1 MIPAD
6 VALLRTP
13 GTPAVSPDGTT
24 VIVSVT
30 HPDPESDEYVGQL
43 WRVPADGSSPPVRL
57 TRGHRDAAPAWSPD
71 GRWVTFVRA
80 EPKGKPQVHLVEAS
94 GGEPVRLTDA
104 PLGTAEPRFSPDGSR
119 IAYLARVPDE
129 GRYVAGEDACA
140 EPPRHITSFRY
151 RADSLGFFRD
161 RPQHLFVV
169 DVPQDPDPGTRP
181 TPYALTRGDVDV
193 SGHRWMPDG
202 EHLVAVSALHPG
214 REEDLRQDAVLV
226 DARPTHHGDGD
237 VPGDTQRAPVPLT
250 DAANGSDLAVATVL
264 PSADGRTL
272 WLLASDQGPSG
283 LEFVAAQTG
292 LYSLDLAAVA
302 DAPGAHAVALPVRR
316 TDVETVDLVP
326 GILAVAGDEV
336 LVADQRRGAVVLLAL
351 PVASTDGAPGAG
363 RVLGDSPAV
372 VLGLDAAATDPTS
385 VVVSAAAADS
395 NGDVMTVDM
404 RSGALSRLTDL
415 SGDLRATGRLVTPRE
430 ITATAPDGYPVHGWV
445 ALPDASRHGRGPHP
459 VVLMIHGGPY
469 AQYTHAVFDEV
480 QVLTEAGY
488 AVVYGNPRGSAG
500 YGAAHGTAIQRA
512 FGTVDTDDV
521 LALLDRALDDPD
533 LALDR
538 DRTGVMGGSYGGYLT
553 AWLTTRTRR
562 FVAAIVERGFLD
574 PVSFVGSSDIGWF
587 FGLAYLG
594 DNDSLAAAQALAAQ
608 SPMAEVSRVRTPTL
622 VIHSEN
628 DWRCPVEQG
637 QRWFVELRRRGVP
650 SELLLFPGE
659 GHELTRSGRP
669 RHRVARFEHVLQW
682 WTRQMP
688 VQQMP
693 VQQMPIEQR
702 SAWQASTG
710 G

>member
-24 VIVSVT
+24 VVVSVIR
-30 HPDPESDEYVGQL
+30 PDPETDEYVGQL
-43 WRVPADGSSPPVRL
+43 WRVAADGSSPPVRL
-57 TRGHRDAAPAWSPD
+57 TRGHRDTAPAWSPD
-71 GRWVTFVRA
+71 GRRVTFVRA
-80 EPKGKPQVHLVEAS
+80 EPKGKPQVHVVEAE
-94 GGEPVRLTDA
+94 GGEPVCLTDA

-119 IAYLARVPDE
+119 VAYLARVPDA
-129 GRYVAGEDACA
+129 GRYVPGGDAGA

-161 RPQHLFVV
+161 RPQHLFVI
-169 DVPQDPDPGTRP
+169 DVPADPDPGARP
-181 TPYALTRGDVDV
+181 TPHALTSGDIDV

-202 EHLVAVSALHPG
+202 QHLVAVSALHPG

-226 DARPTHHGDGD
+226 DARPPSRDGAD
-237 VPGDTQRAPVPLT
+237 GVTVDGPGEARRAPVPLT
-250 DAANGSDLAVATVL
+250 DAANGSDLAVATVA

-292 LYSLDLAAVA
+292 LYSLDLAALA
-302 DAPGAHAVALPVRR
+302 DAPEAHAVVRPVRR
-316 TDVETVDLVP
+316 TDVEAVDLMP

-336 LVADQRRGAVVLLAL
+336 LVADQRRGAVVLIAL
-351 PVASTDGAPGAG
+351 PVADPDGVPGAG
-363 RVLGDSPAV
+363 RVLCDSPTV
-372 VLGLDAAATDPTS
+372 ILGLDATTAGTS
-385 VVVSAAAADS
+385 VVVSAAAPGS
-395 NGDVMTVDM
+395 SGDVMSVHP
-404 RSGALSRLTDL
+404 RGGALTRLTDL
-415 SGDLRATGRLVTPRE
+415 SADLRATGRLVTPQE

-445 ALPDASRHGRGPHP
+445 ALPDASRHGPGPHP

-469 AQYTHAVFDEV
+469 AQYTYALFDEV

-500 YGAAHGTAIQRA
+500 YGAAHGTAIRHA

-521 LALLDRALDDPD
+521 LALLDRALEDPD
-533 LALDR
+533 LSLDR
-538 DRTGVMGGSYGGYLT
+538 ERTGVMGGSYGGYLT
-553 AWLTTRTRR
+553 AWLTTRTER

-594 DNDSLAAAQALAAQ
+594 DNDSPAAAEGLAAQ
-608 SPMAEVSRVRTPTL
+608 SPIAEVSRVRTPTL

-637 QRWFVELRRRGVP
+637 QRWFVELRRRGIP

-669 RHRVARFEHVLQW
+669 RHRVARFEHVLEW
-682 WTRQMP
+682 WTRRMP
-688 VQQMP
+688 AP
-693 VQQMPIEQR
+693 GEN
-702 SAWQASTG
+702 G
-710 G
+710 